1 MSVRGPYN
9 AKAVRLAEQLAS
21 EVRRGR
27 YAAGSYLPA
36 ERILAND
43 YGAARETIRRAVA
56 LLEQRRV
63 LRRVPHRGV
72 MVLGGDAVM
81 SAAVPRALRTIAV
94 VLASE
99 PDTGMNLIQ
108 SGVRDYAR
116 ERGYDVRAIISPN
129 DPEHPF
135 QVLDRHAAAGLD
147 GAIVLPYPGREHREE
162 LERLWPRGLPVVC
175 VERRSAALKVP
186 SVEIDNE
193 AGMYRAVRHLLVNH
207 RRPVW
212 YLSLRPGHHTDRI
225 RYDGYR
231 RAMTDAGY
239 GDLIDQ
245 RTVWHPWSTDDPRYW
260 HASDPWRQG
269 YEVATQLFAHQE
281 RFWSVACLKDDI
293 AWGVYH
299 AARERGLTIG
309 REVMVTGFDDHPYA
323 AELDPPLTT
332 VRQPFRDK
340 GYQAAR
346 LLDRAMVDGFHAPVQ
361 VTLGVEL
368 VVRRSG

>member
-9 AKAVRLAEQLAS
+9 AKAVRLADQLAS
-21 EVRRGR
+21 EVRCGR
-27 YAAGSYLPA
+27 YPTGSHLPA
-36 ERILAND
+36 ERILANT

-72 MVLGGDAVM
+72 MILGADAPRI
-81 SAAVPRALRTIAV
+81 AAVPRALRTIAV

-116 ERGYDVRAIISPN
+116 ERGYDVRTIISAD
-129 DPEHPF
+129 DPERPF
-135 QVLDRHAAAGLD
+135 QVLDRFAAVGLD
-147 GAIVLPYPGREHREE
+147 GAIVLPYPGNEHRDV

-186 SVEIDNE
+186 SVEIDNA
-193 AGMYRAVRHLLVNH
+193 AGMYRAVRHLLVSQ

-212 YLSLRPGHHTDRI
+212 YLSLRPGHHTDRT
-225 RYDGYR
+225 RYDGYC
-231 RAMTDAGY
+231 RAMMDAGY
-239 GDLIDQ
+239 GELIAA

-260 HASDPWRQG
+260 HASDPWQQG
-269 YEVATQLFAHQE
+269 YEVAQQLFAHQE

-293 AWGVYH
+293 AWGVYR
-299 AARERGLTIG
+299 AAQERGLTIG

-346 LLDRAMVDGFHAPVQ
+346 LLDRVMVDGFHAPVQ

>member
-1 MSVRGPYN
+1 MSTRGPYN
-9 AKAVRLAEQLAS
+9 AKAVRLAEQLAG
-21 EVRRGR
+21 EIRRGR
-27 YAAGSYLPA
+27 YPSGSHLPA
-36 ERILAND
+36 ERVLASD
-43 YGAARETIRRAVA
+43 YGAARETIRRAVM

-72 MVLGGDAVM
+72 MVLGADGPAISV
-81 SAAVPRALRTIAV
+81 APRGLRTIAV

-99 PDTGMNLIQ
+99 PDGGMGLIQ
-108 SGVRDYAR
+108 AGVRDYAR
-116 ERGYDVRAIISPN
+116 ERGYTLKSIISSD
-129 DPEHPF
+129 DPERPF
-135 QVLDRHAAAGLD
+135 QVLDRFDAAGID
-147 GAIVLPYPGREHREE
+147 GAIVLPYPGREHREV

-175 VERRSAALKVP
+175 VERRSAALTVP
-186 SVEIDNE
+186 SVEIDNA

-212 YLSLRPGHHTDRI
+212 YLSLRPGHHTDRT
-225 RYDGYR
+225 RYDGYS

-239 GDLIDQ
+239 GDLITSH
-245 RTVWHPWSTDDPRYW
+245 TVWHPWSTDDPRYW
-260 HASDPWRQG
+260 HAQNPWQQG
-269 YEVATQLFAHQE
+269 CEVAQQLFANNE

-293 AWGVYH
+293 AWGLYR
-299 AARERGLTIG
+299 AAKERGLAIG

-368 VVRRSG
+368 VVRKSG